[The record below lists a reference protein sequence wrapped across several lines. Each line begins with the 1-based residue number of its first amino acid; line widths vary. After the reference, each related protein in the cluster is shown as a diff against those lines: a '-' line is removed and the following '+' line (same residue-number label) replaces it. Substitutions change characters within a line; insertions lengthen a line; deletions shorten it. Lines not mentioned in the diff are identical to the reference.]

1 MRLRINMDVA
11 ALMNFVAL
19 KRTKP
24 VNPKTCCAAGGK
36 QRPQPSTNFCST
48 IYLDDAILT

>member
-36 QRPQPSTNFCST
+36 TAPTT
-48 IYLDDAILT
+48 IDQLLFNNLFG